1 MTHAGWVERIG
12 PGQNG
17 LMTAPGSGNGSAR
30 TTEPTGWRAAF
41 AVVTLRRVVISLLL
55 AVAVGG
61 FVVAANL
68 HVDAPT
74 TPPRDRAIT
83 TVYPAPG
90 ALVERQ
96 TQVFYEL
103 DSSYDGVLQINGVEI
118 PEDQVERLS
127 VGQTRIGFT
136 PGPGKEISRFPPSR
150 NCATALF
157 WHRDQTR
164 AAARM
169 YSWCFN
175 LG

>member
-1 MTHAGWVERIG
+1 MDRTPV
-12 PGQNG
+12 
-17 LMTAPGSGNGSAR
+17 TAPGASPNGRA
-30 TTEPTGWRAAF
+30 PTAPLSGWRAAA
-41 AVVTLRRVVISLLL
+41 AVVTLRRVVTSLLL
-55 AVAVGG
+55 VVAAGG
-61 FVVAANL
+61 FVVAAHL
-68 HVDAPT
+68 HVDAPA
-74 TPPRDRAIT
+74 TPPRDQAIGV
-83 TVYPAPG
+83 VYPGVG
-90 ALVERQ
+90 AFVERQ
-96 TQVFYEL
+96 TQVYYEL
-103 DSSYDGVLQINGVEI
+103 DPSYDGVLQINGVEI